1 MELEFKEN
9 DVVTVDRY
17 NHIDDVQK
25 GTILSFDVWNDKIIY
40 KIDIDGVTISTSGLC
55 IMESKYYEPLPANER
70 HAKRDP
76 YFTREQ
82 RIAQYNRIFVF
93 GKK

>member
-1 MELEFKEN
+1 MSDIEFKEN

-25 GTILSFDVWNDKIIY
+25 GTVLGFDVWNDKIIY
-40 KIDIDGVTISTSGLC
+40 KIDIDGVTITTSGLC

-70 HAKRDP
+70 HAKREP
-76 YFTREQ
+76 YISREE
-82 RIAQYNRIFVF
+82 RIARYIKVF
-93 GKK
+93 SK